1 MLLKMIILQNSVH
14 NRIGSKKMF
23 YHQESIVDT
32 DGNINNKY
40 RNAVN
45 CDLSMIYLSGQTN
58 ATTCTRLTADSL
70 QNETE
75 ANIECK
81 DLVTSL

>member
-1 MLLKMIILQNSVH
+1 
-14 NRIGSKKMF
+14 MF

-32 DGNINNKY
+32 DGKKQYKNLNVL
-40 RNAVN
+40 R
-45 CDLSMIYLSGQTN
+45 MIYVSGQTN